1 MNIGYANG
9 KYVQLDEP
17 VIPIDER
24 GHQFGDGVY
33 EVIRVYNGKP
43 FMLEEHLQ
51 RLIQSAKAINDRT
64 ISRRF

>member
-17 VIPIDER
+17 VIPIEER

-33 EVIRVYNGKP
+33 EVIRVYKGNHSCWRSTCNG
-43 FMLEEHLQ
+43 
-51 RLIQSAKAINDRT
+51 
-64 ISRRF
+64 